1 MKIISKKNSP
11 QRMQSQEY
19 SEDFKWQVVQEVL
32 SGKLSKAEANRLYG
46 IRSKSAIL
54 YWMRQYSGI
63 TNYRESSKILSSKES
78 MKSKQEIISLEEELH
93 KLQDSLKRER
103 NKSALYEK
111 MLEIAAE
118 EYGINIRKKY
128 GAKQSNVLKKKSSKK

>member
-1 MKIISKKNSP
+1 MKKTKKQNTP
-11 QRMQSQEY
+11 QRQQSQEY

-54 YWMRQYSGI
+54 YWMRQYRGI
-63 TNYRESSKILSSKES
+63 TNYRESTKVISSKRS
-78 MKSKQEIISLEEELH
+78 MKNKQEVTVLEEELL
-93 KLQDSLKRER
+93 KLQERLKRER

-111 MLEIAAE
+111 MQEIAEE

>member
-1 MKIISKKNSP
+1 MKIPAKKRP
-11 QRMQSQEY
+11 LQRKQSQEY

-32 SGKLSKAEANRLYG
+32 SGKLSKAEANRIYG

-63 TNYRESSKILSSKES
+63 TNYRESSKGLSSKES
-78 MKSKQEIISLEEELH
+78 MKNKQEIIALEEKLH

-111 MLEIAAE
+111 MLEIAEE

-128 GAKQSNVLKKKSSKK
+128 GAKQSKVLKKKSSKK

>member
-1 MKIISKKNSP
+1 MKIPGKKKPP
-11 QRMQSQEY
+11 QRNQPQEY

-63 TNYRESSKILSSKES
+63 TNYRESSKILISKES
-78 MKSKQEIISLEEELH
+78 MKNKQEINALEEELQ
-93 KLQDSLKRER
+93 KLQDSLKREC

-111 MLEIAAE
+111 MLEIAEE

-128 GAKQSNVLKKKSSKK
+128 GAKQSNVLKKKSLKK

>member
-1 MKIISKKNSP
+1 MKITAKKKPP
-11 QRMQSQEY
+11 QRNQPQEY

-63 TNYRESSKILSSKES
+63 TNYRESSKILSSKEA
-78 MKSKQEIISLEEELH
+78 MKNKQEIIALEEELQ

-111 MLEIAAE
+111 MLEIAEE

>member
-1 MKIISKKNSP
+1 MEKISKKNTSTRKKP
-11 QRMQSQEY
+11 QEY

-54 YWMRQYSGI
+54 YWMRKYSGI
-63 TNYRESSKILSSKES
+63 INYRESTKTLSSRDA
-78 MKSKQEIISLEEELH
+78 MKNKQEIIVLEE
-93 KLQDSLKRER
+93 KLRKLEKSLKRER

-111 MLEIAAE
+111 MFEIAEE
-118 EYGINIRKKY
+118 EYGINLRKKY
-128 GAKQSNVLKKKSSKK
+128 GAKQSNVSKKKSQKK

>member
-1 MKIISKKNSP
+1 MKITTKKNTP
-11 QRMQSQEY
+11 KRMPPQEY
-19 SEDFKWQVVQEVL
+19 SEDFKWQVVQEIL

-63 TNYRESSKILSSKES
+63 TNYRESSKTLSSKES
-78 MKSKQEIISLEEELH
+78 MKNQQEIIDLKE
-93 KLQDSLKRER
+93 KLQKFQDNLKRER

-111 MLEIAAE
+111 MLEIAEE

>member
-1 MKIISKKNSP
+1 MKIPAKKRPP
-11 QRMQSQEY
+11 QRKQSQEY

-32 SGKLSKAEANRLYG
+32 SGKLSKAEANRIYG

-63 TNYRESSKILSSKES
+63 TNYRESSKAFSSKES
-78 MKSKQEIISLEEELH
+78 MKNKQEIIALEEKLH

-111 MLEIAAE
+111 MLEIAEE

-128 GAKQSNVLKKKSSKK
+128 GAKQSKVLKKKSSKK

>member
-1 MKIISKKNSP
+1 MEKISKKKSSAKKKP
-11 QRMQSQEY
+11 QEY
-19 SEDFKWQVVQEVL
+19 TEDFKWQVVQEVL

-63 TNYRESSKILSSKES
+63 SNYRESTKKLSSKEA
-78 MKSKQEIISLEEELH
+78 MKNKQEIIALEE
-93 KLQDSLKRER
+93 KLQKLEKSLKRER
-103 NKSALYEK
+103 NKSAIYEK
-111 MLEIAAE
+111 MLEIAEE

-128 GAKQSNVLKKKSSKK
+128 GAKQSSVLKKKG

>member
-63 TNYRESSKILSSKES
+63 TNYRESSKTLSSKES
-78 MKSKQEIISLEEELH
+78 MKNQQEIIDLKE
-93 KLQDSLKRER
+93 KLQKFQDNLKRER

-111 MLEIAAE
+111 MLEIAEE

>member
-1 MKIISKKNSP
+1 MKIPAKKNTP
-11 QRMQSQEY
+11 KRIQSQEY
-19 SEDFKWQVVQEVL
+19 SDDFKWQVVQEVL

-63 TNYRESSKILSSKES
+63 TNYRESTKIVNSKES
-78 MKSKQEIISLEEELH
+78 MKNKQEIIALEKELQ
-93 KLQDSLKRER
+93 KLQDRLKRER
-103 NKSALYEK
+103 NKSSLYEK
-111 MLEIAAE
+111 MLEIAEE

-128 GAKQSNVLKKKSSKK
+128 GAKQSNDLKKKSSKK

>member
-1 MKIISKKNSP
+1 MEKISKKNSSTRKKP
-11 QRMQSQEY
+11 QDY

-54 YWMRQYSGI
+54 YWMRKYSGI
-63 TNYRESSKILSSKES
+63 INYRESTKTLSSRDA
-78 MKSKQEIISLEEELH
+78 MKNKQEIIVLEE
-93 KLQDSLKRER
+93 KLRKLEKSLKRER

-111 MLEIAAE
+111 MFEIAEE
-118 EYGINIRKKY
+118 EYGINLRKKY
-128 GAKQSNVLKKKSSKK
+128 GAKQSNVSKKKSQKK

>member
-1 MKIISKKNSP
+1 MKTKAKKNLP
-11 QRMQSQEY
+11 ARKQPQEY

-54 YWMRQYSGI
+54 YWMRQNSGI
-63 TNYRESSKILSSKES
+63 TNYRESTKILSSKES
-78 MKSKQEIISLEEELH
+78 MKSKQEIIALEEELQ
-93 KLQDSLKRER
+93 KLQDRLKRER

-111 MLEIAAE
+111 MLEIAEE

-128 GAKQSNVLKKKSSKK
+128 GAKQSNALKKKSSKK